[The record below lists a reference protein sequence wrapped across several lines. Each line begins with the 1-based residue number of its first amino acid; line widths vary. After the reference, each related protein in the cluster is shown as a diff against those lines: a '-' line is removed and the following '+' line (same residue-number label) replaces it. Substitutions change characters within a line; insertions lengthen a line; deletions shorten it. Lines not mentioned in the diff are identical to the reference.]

1 MVWYSYLFK
10 NFPQFVVNHTVKGFS
25 VVSDKTG
32 PLEEE
37 MVYHS
42 SILAVRTSHE
52 QYEQYGIKST
62 LYNFGIQMLVLHCKC
77 LLPKM

>member
-1 MVWYSYLFK
+1 MV
-10 NFPQFVVNHTVKGFS
+10 N
-25 VVSDKTG
+25 
-32 PLEEE
+32 
-37 MVYHS
+37 HS
-42 SILAVRTSHE
+42 SILAMRTPHE